1 MEELF
6 PETKKL
12 KSQSLEARKR
22 IASKIPLRYKPK
34 TKDSSKVKVYDC
46 FSFLNEVALL
56 QLRLRWL
63 KPVVDYF
70 VIAEGTYYF
79 TGSKRDSLQFSMD
92 MVDEDMR
99 DRIIYLPLDE
109 VPIIIPGEQSR
120 SAILNDRRL
129 KAHLVKGL
137 VNATDEDIVIMS
149 DLDEF
154 PLQEVIRYFDSE
166 RNDVAYLASVLSYLE
181 LNSLI
186 AQKPIRSKEDDIIFA
201 LW

>member
-79 TGSKRDSLQFSMD
+79 TGSKRESLQFSMD